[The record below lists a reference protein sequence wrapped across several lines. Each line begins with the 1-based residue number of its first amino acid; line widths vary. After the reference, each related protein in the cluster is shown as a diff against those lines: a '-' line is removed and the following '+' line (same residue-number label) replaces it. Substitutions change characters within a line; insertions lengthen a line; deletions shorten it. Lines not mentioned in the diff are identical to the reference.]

1 MIRVAKHAALALCLM
16 VPYAGGAMAQPNYPA
31 KPIRFIVPFP
41 PGGGTD
47 ILSRLVT
54 NKLTERL
61 GWQIVVDNKPGA
73 GGNIGLDLAAKAPAD
88 GYTLVMGQTS
98 NLAINPTLYSKLPYD
113 SLKDFA
119 PITLV
124 SSVPLAVTVA
134 SKSQYTSLASL
145 VNAAKAKP
153 DQLVFASPGNG
164 TVAHLTGEMFQHAAG
179 VKFVHVPY
187 KGASQAIPDLI
198 GGRVNFYMSSLE
210 TAMPQIKG
218 GNIRAVAVS
227 SLKRSPS
234 LPEVPTI
241 AESGYRDFESSTWF
255 GVLAPAGTPPA
266 VIARLSDEITKVLQ
280 LPDVRD
286 KMVDGGGDIRTG
298 PAAFSALLK
307 ADLPKWARIVKAS
320 GAKVD

>member
-1 MIRVAKHAALALCLM
+1 MLRIVKHAALAVCLA
-16 VPYAGGAMAQPNYPA
+16 VLYAGAAMAQANYPA

-54 NKLTERL
+54 SKLTERL

-73 GGNIGLDLAAKAPAD
+73 GGNIGLDAAAKAPAD

-98 NLAINPTLYSKLPYD
+98 NLAVNPTLYSKLPYD

-124 SSVPLAVTVA
+124 SSVPVTITVA

-153 DQLVFASPGNG
+153 DQIVFASPGNG
-164 TVAHLTGEMFQHAAG
+164 TVAHLSGEMFQHAAG
-179 VKFVHVPY
+179 VKFIHVPY
-187 KGASQAIPDLI
+187 KGAAQAIPDLI
-198 GGRVNFYMSSLE
+198 GGRANFFMASLE
-210 TAMPQIKG
+210 TAMPQIQG
-218 GNIRAVAVS
+218 GNIRALAVS

-234 LPEVPTI
+234 LPDVPTI
-241 AESGYRDFESSTWF
+241 SESGYPNFESSTWF
-255 GVLAPAGTPPA
+255 GVLAPAGTPA
-266 VIARLSDEITKVLQ
+266 AIITRLDQEISQILQ
-280 LPDVRD
+280 LPDVRG
-286 KMVDGGGDIRTG
+286 KMVDGGGDIKTG
-298 PAAFSALLK
+298 PAAFAAFLK
-307 ADLPKWARIVKAS
+307 TEIPKWSKIVKQS